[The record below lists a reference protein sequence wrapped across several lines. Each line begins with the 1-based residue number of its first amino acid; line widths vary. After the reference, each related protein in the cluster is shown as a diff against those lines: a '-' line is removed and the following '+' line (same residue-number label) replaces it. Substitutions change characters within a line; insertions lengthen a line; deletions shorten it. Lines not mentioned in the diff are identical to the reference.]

1 MRIITLAL
9 TFAGTL
15 IGAGF
20 ISGKE
25 VVTFFGDAGIF
36 SIALSCLAIGG
47 FSYVF
52 IRLGSLY
59 DGDIEFAILGKHKN
73 WAVYTAR
80 TANFIT
86 LCVMIA
92 GGEYVLNSV
101 FKIHGGGIITAICA
115 LPFAYGKGNTVGI
128 LNSIIVPIAV
138 GSLIYVAIKTS
149 NPLPISG
156 SFSIAKPLLYS
167 ALNLLASGSIVAK
180 SSKGISRSGAVI
192 ASIIV
197 STIIFVLILAIK
209 TAVVGYENSDMP
221 VTDVFALLGIEKLGG
236 IIIYTAVFS
245 TAVSALRL
253 VSDGRK
259 FAPVTAVSAGLV
271 VSVVG
276 FGNLTDFTYPLI
288 GAVGI
293 VYGILSSVKLVSVKI
308 KPKLIRSP
316 LQGKANV

>member
-25 VVTFFGDAGIF
+25 IVAFFGDAGIF

-47 FSYVF
+47 FAYVF

-73 WAVYTAR
+73 LAVYASR
-80 TANFIT
+80 TVNFIT

-92 GGEYVLNSV
+92 GGEYVLNTV
-101 FKIHGGGIITAICA
+101 FEIHGGGIITAVCA
-115 LPFAYGKGNTVGI
+115 LPFAYGKGNPVGI

-138 GSLIYVAIKTS
+138 GSLIYIAVKTA
-149 NPLPISG
+149 NPLPASG
-156 SFSIAKPLLYS
+156 SFYAVKPLMYS

-180 SSKGISRSGAVI
+180 SSKGVSRSGAVV
-192 ASIIV
+192 ASLIV
-197 STIIFVLILAIK
+197 STIIFVLVLAIK
-209 TAVVGYENSDMP
+209 TAIIGYESSEMP
-221 VTDVFALLGIEKLGG
+221 VADVFALLGQEKLGG

-259 FAPVTAVSAGLV
+259 FAPVTAVSAGLM

-293 VYGILSSVKLVSVKI
+293 VYGVLSSVRLISTKI